1 MAHHY
6 SVSCNNS
13 KSDKVKFY
21 RQALTI
27 NSTVWVMQLLVI
39 LFVADSLTLTGDGSH
54 GLADILILFATHQI
68 FASELQNPND
78 DHSSK
83 KKWLV
88 RIAVLLLWV
97 MAGYIFYEAV
107 GRIENPVDFPG
118 WPVAVLALLSA
129 TGNFLAHK
137 IIGRVDKC
145 EHDDAHQI
153 NVAHLLTDA
162 VISLAVF
169 VSALG
174 MIIFGLPAIDTW
186 LGIIVGLWMVF
197 LGWKILSGK
206 SAH

>member
-1 MAHHY
+1 MAQANFG
-6 SVSCNNS
+6 SCKS
-13 KSDKVKFY
+13 RSDKVNFY

-27 NSTVWVMQLLVI
+27 NLSVWVMQLIVI
-39 LFVADSLTLTGDGSH
+39 LFVADSLTLLGDWSH

-68 FASELQNPND
+68 FASELQNPDD
-78 DHSSK
+78 DHSNK

-88 RIAVLLLWV
+88 RVAVLVLWT
-97 MAGYIFYEAV
+97 MAGYIFYEAAE
-107 GRIENPVDFPG
+107 RTTNPVDFPG

-137 IIGRVDKC
+137 IIGRVAKC
-145 EHDDAHQI
+145 EHDDAHRV

-162 VISLAVF
+162 VISLTVF

-174 MIIFGLPAIDTW
+174 MIIFGLPAIDTL
-186 LGIIVGLWMVF
+186 LGIIVGIWMIL